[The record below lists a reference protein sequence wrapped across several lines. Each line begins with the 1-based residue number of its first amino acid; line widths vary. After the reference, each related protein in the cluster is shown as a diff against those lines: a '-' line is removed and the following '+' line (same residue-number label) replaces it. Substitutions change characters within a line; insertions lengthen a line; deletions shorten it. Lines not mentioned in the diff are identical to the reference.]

1 MPPRSKAQLSNKVRA
16 VISSLDKRGAWVQ
29 PGSIGGPGLLVS
41 VNAAKDLRV
50 VTAGKVMT
58 LKEDET
64 LEVYED
70 TSAANGRVIN
80 SGTFAA
86 NLRLLADYLKAR

>member
-1 MPPRSKAQLSNKVRA
+1 

-29 PGSIGGPGLLVS
+29 PGSIEGPGLLVS
-41 VNAAKDLRV
+41 VNTAKDLRV
-50 VTAGKVMT
+50 VMAGKVMT
-58 LKEDET
+58 LKEDEV

-70 TSAANGRVIN
+70 TSPPCQRVIH

-86 NLRLLADYLKAR
+86 NLRLLADYLTAH